1 MKAGGNGKLHPHKFS
16 IIHLFLIDLIDPS
29 KWIDMKYY
37 KWPIKELMPS
47 ATRAE
52 GTNQL
57 PLFFSVVRPGE
68 S

>member
-1 MKAGGNGKLHPHKFS
+1 MNNS
-16 IIHLFLIDLIDPS
+16 I
-29 KWIDMKYY
+29 IDMKYY